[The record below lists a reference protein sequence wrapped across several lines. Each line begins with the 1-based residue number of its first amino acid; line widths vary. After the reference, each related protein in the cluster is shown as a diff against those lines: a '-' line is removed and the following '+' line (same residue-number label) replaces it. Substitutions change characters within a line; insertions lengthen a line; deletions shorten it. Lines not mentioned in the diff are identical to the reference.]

1 MNRIIDGVRYFQANT
16 FPPRREEYESLAQKQ
31 QTPEALFI
39 TCSDSRVVP
48 ADITGSKAG
57 ALFHIR
63 NAGNIVPP
71 FGAGKGGEAATI
83 EYALGVLGIRNIIVC
98 GHSQCGAI
106 KAMMDNHDL
115 SEFPGIAEWFSH
127 ASATRQILARK
138 YPTVTGPERHMIGT
152 EENVLVQLNNISTHP
167 MVATLLATGEL
178 RMAGW
183 YYDIATGAVLQYSAR
198 TGRFESL
205 VQGDEGVTP
214 VLMRTAEPAGALR

>member
-1 MNRIIDGVRYFQANT
+1 MNRIIDGVRRFQAST
-16 FPPRREEYESLAQKQ
+16 FPARRDAYADIAQKQ
-31 QTPEALFI
+31 QSPEVLFI

-48 ADITGSKAG
+48 ADITNSQAG
-57 ALFHIR
+57 DLFLIR

-71 FGAGKGGEAATI
+71 FGAGNGGEAATI

-115 SEFPGIAEWFSH
+115 AEFPGIADWFRH

-138 YPTVTGPERHMIGT
+138 YPTATGAERHMIGT

-198 TGRFESL
+198 SGHFEDL
-205 VQGDEGVTP
+205 VDSDEGVRP
-214 VLMRTAEPAGALR
+214 HLMRTAAVRADRR